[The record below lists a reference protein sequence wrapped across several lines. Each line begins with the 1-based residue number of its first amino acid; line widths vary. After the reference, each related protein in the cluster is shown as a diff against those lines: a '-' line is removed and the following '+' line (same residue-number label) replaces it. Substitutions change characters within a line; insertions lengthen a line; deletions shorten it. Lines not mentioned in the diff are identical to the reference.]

1 MRSFRDSKLCIEYFI
16 GLAISLAVLV
26 SETILLVFN
35 TDLVKVNSIS
45 EFISNA
51 LKFSLLCSYIM
62 TLFGVPA
69 LISWSGDVAKNI
81 ANLYRRYSIMSLAS
95 LDEGKIR
102 IGINILFVVISTSLF
117 MVVLSIIYKIPILS
131 IASFIPLIMFV
142 FILAKPV
149 IDVKHHSS
157 SVDAELKW
165 FMILLLVAEYV
176 GSGIDFLVK
185 KISGSN
191 LLRYISRELSIIKRD
206 ALVYFQSYV
215 EAIIQRAKITPSEKL
230 RRVLLGYAMRLRE
243 GGDVVAWLKTVLS
256 EELIKWEW
264 EIKIYSEK
272 VTFIILQIAIAVFV
286 LLPTLV
292 VAIPIISWRI
302 AIVTVILA
310 TPLLCAI
317 AYVTRPKSL
326 NRVSGRMLLTPLII
340 LVVVSSLLFISIGS
354 QGIVLGWIIASIA
367 SINVN
372 KQLKEI
378 ETLDRDS
385 LEILK
390 TTAELKKH
398 GYEIPRALNITA
410 NSTSISTKT
419 AKLLKHIN
427 SIVESGHGFDEA
439 IAVAPSPSFQFN
451 FVLLLLGIMY
461 ESGGGNEEAIQ
472 TVYEYLYRYKAYEG
486 NIKKASYIFE
496 FFAIANLAII
506 LWIWR
511 TLHTLFASN
520 ILQFVAI
527 TSLPSSAIA
536 LIIVVSL
543 IGYSLVSSIIRSG
556 FPIIDT
562 VRSIPLAL
570 LALLIISLL

>member
-1 MRSFRDSKLCIEYFI
+1 MRSFRGGKLDVGYFI
-16 GLAISLAVLV
+16 GLAVSLFVLV
-26 SETILLVFN
+26 SETVLLVLN
-35 TDLVKVNSIS
+35 IDLVKVNSIS

-62 TLFGVPA
+62 TLFGIPA
-69 LISWSGDVAKNI
+69 LISWSSDAARNI
-81 ANLYRRYSIMSLAS
+81 VNLYRRYSIMSLTS
-95 LDEGKIR
+95 LDESKIR
-102 IGINILFVVISTSLF
+102 VGINVLFVVISISLF
-117 MVVLSIIYKIPILS
+117 MVILSIIYRTPILS
-131 IASFIPLIMFV
+131 IASFVPLFV
-142 FILAKPV
+142 FIFILMKPV

-165 FMILLLVAEYV
+165 FMILLLVVEYV

-185 KISGSN
+185 KISRSN
-191 LLRYISRELSIIKRD
+191 LLRHISRELSVIKRD
-206 ALVYFQSYV
+206 ALLYFQSYV
-215 EAIIQRAKITPSEKL
+215 EAIIQRAKTTPSEKL
-230 RRVLLGYAMRLRE
+230 KRILLGYAMRLRE
-243 GGDVVAWLKTVLS
+243 GGDVVAWLKTVLG

-264 EIKIYSEK
+264 ETKIYSER
-272 VTFIILQIAIAVFV
+272 VALIVLQIAIAVFV

-302 AIVTVILA
+302 AIMAVILA
-310 TPLLCAI
+310 TPLLCII
-317 AYVTRPKSL
+317 AYATRPKSL
-326 NRVSGRMLLTPLII
+326 NRISSSMLLTPLIV
-340 LVVVSSLLFISIGS
+340 LGVTSSLLFIYIGS

-378 ETLDRDS
+378 ETLDRES

-390 TTAELKKH
+390 MAAELKKH
-398 GYEIPRALNITA
+398 GYEIPRALSIIA
-410 NSTSISTKT
+410 NSTSISAKT
-419 AKLLKHIN
+419 SRLLKHIN

-439 IAVAPSPSFQFN
+439 IAVVSSPSFQFN
-451 FVLLLLGIMY
+451 FVLLLLGLMY
-461 ESGGGNEEAIQ
+461 ESGGGDEEAIQ
-472 TVYEYLYRYKAYEG
+472 TVYEYLYRYKAYES

-496 FFAIANLAII
+496 FFAVANLAII
-506 LWIWR
+506 LWVWR
-511 TLHTLFASN
+511 TLHPMFASN

-527 TSLPSSAIA
+527 TLLPNSAIA

-556 FPIIDT
+556 FPVIDA

-570 LALLIISLL
+570 LASLVISFL